1 MRPVQAVLLT
11 GGLGT
16 RLGELTKATPKPLLE
31 VDGRPFVEYL
41 IDELA
46 RFGFTEILLL
56 CGYKA
61 EQFNYLIEKYRAKDL
76 KVSISQEPDTLL
88 GTGGALKFAADRLQD
103 HFLLMNGDT
112 IFDIN
117 YLSLV
122 LPFEHKNTIAR
133 VALRKQSFIGRY
145 GAVELQGTKISSFSS
160 SSSADESYIN
170 GGVYYLKKEI
180 LNSVRELPC
189 SLERDVFEPLAAS
202 GRLEGLPY
210 VSKFLDIGIP
220 ADFERAG
227 EFLREL
233 KVKPAA
239 FLDRDGVLNVD
250 KGYTHRTE
258 DLVWIDGAPE
268 AIRWLNDNGYYVLV
282 VTNQAG
288 VARGYY
294 TCADVEKF
302 HRHMNLQL
310 SEFGAHIDAFEYCP
324 YHEGGIVK
332 EFTGPSDRRKP
343 NPGMILD
350 FLKTWPLDSEK
361 SFLIGDKQSDLQ
373 AGNAAGIKAFLFTGN
388 ADLMRFIDSAI
399 RPTGSSDEGG
409 SSTIS

>member
-46 RFGFTEILLL
+46 RFGFKEILLL

-61 EQFNYLIEKYRAKDL
+61 DQFNYLIEKYQAKDV

-117 YLSLV
+117 YVSLV
-122 LPFEHKNTIAR
+122 LPFEFQDTVAR
-133 VALRKQSFIGRY
+133 VALRKQSSVGRY
-145 GAVELQGTKISSFSS
+145 GAIQLQGRKIVSFSS
-160 SSSADESYIN
+160 SSAADESYIN
-170 GGVYYLKKEI
+170 GGIYYVKKDI
-180 LNSVRELPC
+180 LNSITELPC

-202 GRLEGLPY
+202 GQLEGFPY
-210 VSKFLDIGIP
+210 HSKFLDIGIP
-220 ADFERAG
+220 ADFERASQ
-227 EFLREL
+227 FLNTL
-233 KVKPAA
+233 KVRPAA

-250 KGYTHRTE
+250 KGYTHRSE

-268 AIRWLNDNGYYVLV
+268 AIRWLNDNGYYVFV

-302 HRHMNLQL
+302 HHYMNLRL

-332 EFTGPSDRRKP
+332 EFTGSSNRRKP

-350 FLKTWPLDSEK
+350 LLNAWPVDSEN
-361 SFLIGDKQSDLQ
+361 SFLIGDKESDLQ
-373 AGNAAGIKAFLFTGN
+373 AGNGAGIKAVLFNGEANLRNMIVEIAHKFDLYAKN
-388 ADLMRFIDSAI
+388 AAI
-399 RPTGSSDEGG
+399 C
-409 SSTIS
+409 